1 VCPPLGNLRTVAIR
15 RYSATSARVD
25 SHVFHVPSVTL
36 LSVARCFG
44 WAPNFVRVQSAPSRP
59 LPPGRS
65 PSRPLPG
72 QRVHAVLGS
81 DVPGRARGWEP
92 LSLVPPTRP
101 DRALTREACRGRHGY
116 SSAARRTLTMAT
128 SHPSFRRPP
137 LVETALAVQF
147 KRLKAFRNAHLGLF
161 WSQLASEYP
170 ITDDAESIMPQFER
184 FGDERPVESNR
195 LPRLRLV

>member
-1 VCPPLGNLRTVAIR
+1 MCQAEPAVGN
-15 RYSATSARVD
+15 
-25 SHVFHVPSVTL
+25 PS
-36 LSVARCFG
+36 
-44 WAPNFVRVQSAPSRP
+44 PSS
-59 LPPGRS
+59 LPP
-65 PSRPLPG
+65 
-72 QRVHAVLGS
+72 VL
-81 DVPGRARGWEP
+81 
-92 LSLVPPTRP
+92 T
-101 DRALTREACRGRHGY
+101 ALTREACRGRHGY

>member
-1 VCPPLGNLRTVAIR
+1 
-15 RYSATSARVD
+15 
-25 SHVFHVPSVTL
+25 
-36 LSVARCFG
+36 
-44 WAPNFVRVQSAPSRP
+44 
-59 LPPGRS
+59 
-65 PSRPLPG
+65 
-72 QRVHAVLGS
+72 
-81 DVPGRARGWEP
+81 
-92 LSLVPPTRP
+92 
-101 DRALTREACRGRHGY
+101 
-116 SSAARRTLTMAT
+116 MAT